1 MLCTRPQP
9 ADAHLIER
17 PYCFRVT
24 PPEQL
29 GLCPTQK
36 MRLNH
41 SNKNKA
47 CEYLQKHKKWIRDF
61 QVQIAHKKDD
71 LIEDSLQDEWRKLKI
86 KDIAQKMRDDIRSD
100 NFNDNPKYLNSL
112 YRSKIIRDS
121 DQATINDNFD
131 PNEMDGIAMDDY
143 SPDSQVLED
152 RKPQQPQV
160 PNLIPGGGNPK
171 PLSPQ
176 ASPHLPPKPTLK
188 KKKLPAYAMTSD
200 QHEEFELEECDQLLN
215 FFDNTNYGDYID
227 DLEIRN
233 MVGSIKKRVDELK
246 KEPNWQAK
254 WNERLEKIKAK
265 KREQKMRENIAAH
278 QNNDDDMIM
287 GHGDGEDRTIGS
299 GAGGNMF
306 GGSVASDRTKES
318 VEGLREKMRVKGEKG
333 GEWDARQQNR
343 AQAVVLEERLAKHI
357 ADELLRNNM
366 VRVFFFE

>member
-1 MLCTRPQP
+1 
-9 ADAHLIER
+9 
-17 PYCFRVT
+17 
-24 PPEQL
+24 
-29 GLCPTQK
+29 

-47 CEYLQKHKKWIRDF
+47 CEYLQKHKNWIRNF
-61 QVQIAHKKDD
+61 QVQIAQKKDAV
-71 LIEDSLQDEWRKLKI
+71 IEDSLQDEWKKLKVA
-86 KDIAQKMRDDIRSD
+86 DIAQKMRDDIRSD

-112 YRSKIIRDS
+112 YRSKIIRDA

-131 PNEMDGIAMDDY
+131 AGEMEGITMDDY
-143 SPDSQVLED
+143 APDCEVLQD
-152 RKPQQPQV
+152 RKPQFNV
-160 PNLIPGGGNPK
+160 PNLTPGGGDLSTLK
-171 PLSPQ
+171 RDQEGQITYVRPLETQ
-176 ASPHLPPKPTLK
+176 ASPSPPPKPSNLK
-188 KKKLPAYAMTSD
+188 KKKLPAYALTSD
-200 QHEEFELEECDQLLN
+200 QNDEFELEECDQLLN

-265 KREQKMRENIAAH
+265 KREQKMRENIEKH
-278 QNNDDDMIM
+278 QNQDDDDMM
-287 GHGDGEDRTIGS
+287 VNHGEDRTFAS
-299 GAGGNMF
+299 GGGGNMF

-318 VEGLREKMRVKGEKG
+318 VEGIKEKMRVKEGKG
-333 GEWDARQQNR
+333 GEWDARQQSR

-366 VRVFFFE
+366 VRFFFLIE